1 MKNFGQLW
9 ALVLA
14 AEGSEREASSL
25 LGYVMNRAARTAHR
39 ERVWA
44 VVTQQHRRQL
54 KGPLWFLPASNF
66 IVLPEPGST
75 TFGIIMG
82 LLRILERDPAARIL
96 VLPASHD
103 VRNEKPLMRS
113 LRYAAAHTIV
123 RPDDL
128 FILGVEPEADD
139 LDFPGIVVGRDDRRG
154 AFEVEQLIGNSSET
168 PSRAVHERRLLWN
181 TGILAGS
188 AWSLLRLIEG
198 RVPDIIAQVQAV
210 VRGTNSEAEAELNA
224 HLLGLDF
231 HRHVLPGNERYLSV
245 LPVPRCGWSDVT
257 ASERGNA
264 PLRLTVDS
272 EADAQIRG
280 ASKMRPPLF
289 SWSAFDQELP

>member
-14 AEGSEREASSL
+14 TDRTEHEANSL
-25 LGYVMNRAARTAHR
+25 LGYVVKRAARTTHR

-66 IVLPEPGST
+66 IVLPEPAST
-75 TFGIIMG
+75 TFGIVMG
-82 LLRILERDPAARIL
+82 LLRILQRDPAARIV

-113 LRYAAAHTIV
+113 LRTAAAQTIV

-128 FILGVEPEADD
+128 FVLGVEPDAQDQ
-139 LDFPGIVVGRDDRRG
+139 DFPGIVVGRDDRRG
-154 AFEVEQLIGNSSET
+154 AFEVEQLIENSSAT
-168 PSRAVHERRLLWN
+168 SPHAAPERRLLWN
-181 TGILAGS
+181 TGILTGS
-188 AWSLLRLIEG
+188 AWALLRLIG
-198 RVPDIIAQVQAV
+198 LRVPDVVAQVQAV
-210 VRGTNSEAEAELNA
+210 VRGTNPEAEVELNA
-224 HLLGLDF
+224 RLLGVDF
-231 HRHVLPGNERYLSV
+231 HRHVLPGHERYLSV

-257 ASERGNA
+257 ASERSTA
-264 PLRLTVDS
+264 QLRSVENS
-272 EADAQIRG
+272 QADARIRG
-280 ASKMRPPLF
+280 ATKVPPPLF
-289 SWSAFDQELP
+289 SWSALDQELQ

>member
-14 AEGSEREASSL
+14 AEGTEREANSL
-25 LGYVMNRAARTAHR
+25 LGYVLNRAAKTAHR

-66 IVLPEPGST
+66 IVLPEPSST
-75 TFGIIMG
+75 TFGIITG
-82 LLRILERDPAARIL
+82 LLRILQRDPAARIM

-113 LRYAAAHTIV
+113 LRYAAAHTVV

-128 FILGVEPEADD
+128 FILGVEPQTHD
-139 LDFPGIVVGRDDRRG
+139 LDSPGIIVGRNDHRG
-154 AFEVEQLIGNSSET
+154 AFEVEQLVGNSSKT
-168 PSRAVHERRLLWN
+168 PPHAVLDRRLLWN

-188 AWSLLRLIEG
+188 AWALLRLIEG

-210 VRGTNSEAEAELNA
+210 VRGTNPEAEAELT
-224 HLLGLDF
+224 
-231 HRHVLPGNERYLSV
+231 R
-245 LPVPRCGWSDVT
+245 
-257 ASERGNA
+257 
-264 PLRLTVDS
+264 
-272 EADAQIRG
+272 IRG
-280 ASKMRPPLF
+280 ASNVPSPLY
-289 SWSAFDQELP
+289 SWSTFDQEMP

>member
-1 MKNFGQLW
+1 MATMKNFGQLW

-14 AEGSEREASSL
+14 AEGSEREANSL
-25 LGYVMNRAARTAHR
+25 LGYVLNRAARTAHR

-82 LLRILERDPAARIL
+82 LLRILQRDPAARIV

-128 FILGVEPEADD
+128 FILGVEPEAHD

-154 AFEVEQLIGNSSET
+154 AFEVEQLVESSSET
-168 PSRAVHERRLLWN
+168 PPHAVLERRLLWN

-188 AWSLLRLIEG
+188 AWALLRLIEG
-198 RVPDIIAQVQAV
+198 RVPNIIAQVQAV
-210 VRGTNSEAEAELNA
+210 VRGTSPEAETELHA
-224 HLLGLDF
+224 RLVGVDF
-231 HRHVLPGNERYLSV
+231 HRHVLPGNEQHLSV

-257 ASERGNA
+257 LNA
-264 PLRLTVDS
+264 QLRSAVDS
-272 EADAQIRG
+272 QADARIRG
-280 ASKMRPPLF
+280 ASRVPPPLF
-289 SWSAFDQELP
+289 SWSAFDQELPW

>member
-14 AEGSEREASSL
+14 TEGSEREANSL
-25 LGYVMNRAARTAHR
+25 LGYVLNRAARTAHR

-66 IVLPEPGST
+66 VVLPEPGST

-82 LLRILERDPAARIL
+82 LLRILERDPAARLL
-96 VLPASHD
+96 VLPASHE

-128 FILGVEPEADD
+128 FILGVEPEAHD

-154 AFEVEQLIGNSSET
+154 AFEVEQLVGKSSEI
-168 PSRAVHERRLLWN
+168 PPHAVLERRLLWN

-188 AWSLLRLIEG
+188 AWSLLRLIER
-198 RVPDIIAQVQAV
+198 RVPDMIAQVQAV
-210 VRGTNSEAEAELNA
+210 VRGTNPEAEAELNA
-224 HLLGLDF
+224 RLQGLDF

-245 LPVPRCGWSDVT
+245 LPVPRCGWSDVP
-257 ASERGNA
+257 ASERSNA
-264 PLRLTVDS
+264 QVRSAVDS
-272 EADAQIRG
+272 QADARMRG
-280 ASKMRPPLF
+280 ASKVPPPLF
-289 SWSAFDQELP
+289 SWSAFDKELP

>member
-14 AEGSEREASSL
+14 TESSERDANSL
-25 LGYVMNRAARTAHR
+25 LGYVVNRAARTAHR
-39 ERVWA
+39 DRVWA

-54 KGPLWFLPASNF
+54 KGPLWFLPASNL
-66 IVLPEPGST
+66 IALPEPAST

-82 LLRILERDPAARIL
+82 LLRILQRDPAARVL

-113 LRYAAAHTIV
+113 LRAAAAQTIV

-128 FILGVEPEADD
+128 FVLGVEPDTHD

-154 AFEVEQLIGNSSET
+154 AFEVEQLVESSSEN
-168 PSRAVHERRLLWN
+168 PPHAVPERRLLWN

-188 AWSLLRLIEG
+188 AWALLRLIEL
-198 RVPDIIAQVQAV
+198 RVPDIVAQVQAV
-210 VRGTNSEAEAELNA
+210 VRGTNPEAEVELNA
-224 HLLGLDF
+224 RLLGLDF
-231 HRHVLPGNERYLSV
+231 QRDVLPGYEQYLSV
-245 LPVPRCGWSDVT
+245 LPIPRCGWNDVT
-257 ASERGNA
+257 GSERSNA
-264 PLRLTVDS
+264 QLRSAEDS
-272 EADAQIRG
+272 QTDARIRG
-280 ASKMRPPLF
+280 ATKVPPPLI
-289 SWSAFDQELP
+289 SWSAFDQELL